1 MTSVR
6 RAAKGGNSN
15 EAATVVRELI
25 RSARTAVLATLRGED
40 RGPYASLVAVAPDG
54 QGEPVLLLSS
64 LAWHTQNLLHDP
76 RASLLIADPAA
87 QGDPLAAPR
96 ASLIGAIA
104 RTTHDD
110 AAGWY
115 FAVHPEAKGYAEFN
129 DFAFHRFTIASVH
142 LVAGFG
148 RIETLDRDALLG
160 A

>member
-1 MTSVR
+1 MSNVQ
-6 RAAKGGNSN
+6 RAAKGENSE
-15 EAATVVRELI
+15 EAAVVARALI

-40 RGPYASLVAVAPDG
+40 RSPYASLVAVAPDG
-54 QGEPVLLLSS
+54 RGEPILLLSS
-64 LAWHTQNLLHDP
+64 LAWHTQNLLQDS
-76 RASLLIADPAA
+76 RASLLIADAT

-104 RTTHDD
+104 RTTDDD

-148 RIETLDRDALLG
+148 RIETLDGDALLG